1 MHFVDAAL
9 ANSNEVDGV
18 KKSYLIEEVI
28 DGKFIKYIN
37 NDSPELLPMENLDQ
51 ERRAKFFAFAQHVQ
65 YFKTE
70 SVFISDLQDGDT
82 LLTDPQITTN
92 PSITKGQIFVS
103 GNLPSAFTNFKR
115 LHTCNYFCKWYKLH
129 SLLLPFS
136 NSKSHIMVTFD
147 WRLNDYGFGQPQWPW
162 IHFLCLVS
170 LFMIIIDCLY
180 HSLTLLVHPPS

>member
-136 NSKSHIMVTFD
+136 NSKSHSK
-147 WRLNDYGFGQPQWPW
+147 QP
-162 IHFLCLVS
+162 
-170 LFMIIIDCLY
+170 LFVGSVDSPDKIA
-180 HSLTLLVHPPS
+180 